1 MLKFANPQLNMDIV
15 LCYFEVVLFALQA
28 VFLGVELSSSVLFSS
43 FILGCVAALFV
54 TELPL
59 QFLDIVDF
67 YTSRLVH
74 TPVMRTLAVS

>member
-1 MLKFANPQLNMDIV
+1 MDIFNMSVYLFIV

-28 VFLGVELSSSVLFSS
+28 VFLGVELTSSVLFSC

-59 QFLDIVDF
+59 QFLDIIDW